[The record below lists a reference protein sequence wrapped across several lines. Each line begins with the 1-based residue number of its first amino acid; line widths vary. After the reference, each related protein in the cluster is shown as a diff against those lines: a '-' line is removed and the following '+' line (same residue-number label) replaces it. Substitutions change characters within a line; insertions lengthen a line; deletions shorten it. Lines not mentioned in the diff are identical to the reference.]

1 MMANLIAPSK
11 DGLMVGF
18 PPPPDKRVTASNS
31 HRPEHLGWRVQNSG
45 RLYPSARISRGEGA
59 IVPLPVGA
67 ALDVEALA
75 VEDGQGAVLPMPEV
89 WRRTGVDATL
99 VLHRGKIVHES
110 YLGDMRPTRIHA
122 MFSAT
127 KSIVGLLVECL
138 IREGRIDEGQCAA
151 AYLPELQASPV
162 GSATVRQ
169 LLDMRA
175 NFKFSEK
182 PKVPDQIQ
190 ADYIMGVGFIPR
202 PAGYSG
208 PDGAYELLIRAQ
220 AMEGHGGAFR
230 YDNGSTD
237 ALGWILR
244 RATGLSLD
252 ELISDRIWSR
262 LGAEHDAS
270 MMIDAAGVEWA
281 AAGMGACLRD
291 FGRLGEMLRGDG
303 HFNGQQILPS
313 ALFADIRQGGDRQA
327 FAASGNAM
335 VGGSYRSHFW
345 FCHDRHHSFCC
356 RGQYGQRLW
365 IAPSAETVIAQFA
378 VDPTLDA
385 QEPLRLRG
393 YQAIADALR
402 LRGAA

>member
-1 MMANLIAPSK
+1 
-11 DGLMVGF
+11 MVGF
-18 PPPPDKRVTASNS
+18 PPPPNKRVTPWNS
-31 HRPEHLGWRVQNSG
+31 HLPEHLGWRVQNSS

-59 IVPLPVGA
+59 IVPLPVGE
-67 ALDVEALA
+67 ALDVEALL
-75 VEDGQGAVLPMPEV
+75 VDDGHGAVLPMPEI
-89 WRRTGVDATL
+89 WRRTGVDSTL

-127 KSIVGLLVECL
+127 KSFIGLLVECL
-138 IREGRIDEGQCAA
+138 IHEGLIDEGKSAS

-182 PKVPDQIQ
+182 PKVAGQIQ

-202 PAGYSG
+202 PPGYGG
-208 PDGAYELLIRAQ
+208 PNGAYELLIQAQ
-220 AMEGHGGAFR
+220 AMDGHGGPFR

-237 ALGWILR
+237 ALGWIVR

-252 ELISDRIWSR
+252 ELISERIWSR

-270 MMIDAAGVEWA
+270 MMIDAAGAEWA

-291 FGRLGEMLRGDG
+291 FARLGEMLRGG
-303 HFNGQQILPS
+303 GYFNGQQILP
-313 ALFADIRQGGDRQA
+313 AAVLTELRRGGDREA

-335 VGGSYRSHFW
+335 VGGSYRSHVW
-345 FCHDRHHSFCC
+345 LYHDRHESYCC

-365 IAPSAETVIAQFA
+365 VAPMAETVIAQFA

-385 QEPLRLRG
+385 QEPLRQRG

-402 LRGAA
+402 LRAPASAS